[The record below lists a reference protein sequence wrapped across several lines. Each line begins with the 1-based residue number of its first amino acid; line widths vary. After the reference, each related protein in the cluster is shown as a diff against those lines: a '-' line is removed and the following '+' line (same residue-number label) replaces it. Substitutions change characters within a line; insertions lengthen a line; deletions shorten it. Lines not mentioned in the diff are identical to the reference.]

1 MDTNSVC
8 KKKKKFSVLI
18 HNYLLVFQKA
28 LVRVT
33 SVLFVG
39 EVQRLRCKSRYTH
52 THGVGSVCVKGMEP
66 HYTLTYSQTSSL
78 FCAVPFT
85 LSQHALF
92 PHVVDPVCAFG
103 LIPMA
108 CAAGGRGG
116 TLPLC
121 RSLIRISDSKKI
133 RLSKSSRGKKRKEKE
148 NKNKIEQ
155 KCGGKGRRG
164 SWKWSIAC
172 VVSRVLA

>member
-1 MDTNSVC
+1 MSA
-8 KKKKKFSVLI
+8 
-18 HNYLLVFQKA
+18 KA

-33 SVLFVG
+33 PVQTVG
-39 EVQRLRCKSRYTH
+39 EVQSLRCKGRSTQTHILYTH
-52 THGVGSVCVKGMEP
+52 TWRGKCVCVCVSRERSHITP
-66 HYTLTYSQTSSL
+66 WRTARPAHSFVQCHS
-78 FCAVPFT
+78 

-121 RSLIRISDSKKI
+121 HSLIRISDSKKQGF
-133 RLSKSSRGKKRKEKE
+133 SKAVWGKKRK
-148 NKNKIEQ
+148 KIELDQ
-155 KCGGKGRRG
+155 GVWLRFGGSTLRASSQG
-164 SWKWSIAC
+164 SWLELLYWG
-172 VVSRVLA
+172 LDL